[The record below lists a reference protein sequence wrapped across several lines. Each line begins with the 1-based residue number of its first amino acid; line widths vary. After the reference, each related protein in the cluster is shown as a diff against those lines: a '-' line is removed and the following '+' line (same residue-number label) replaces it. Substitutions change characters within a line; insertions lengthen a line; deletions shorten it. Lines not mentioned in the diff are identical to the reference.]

1 LCRIPAKKSIELRE
15 VLSQVPEGEGPGAPI
30 FVLS

>member
-1 LCRIPAKKSIELRE
+1 MGV

-30 FVLS
+30 LVATDTLPGR